1 MFAIF
6 EDGSHQYRVVTG
18 DRLEVDF
25 REAAKIGDSLY
36 FDRVLAA
43 GANAPGA
50 NAPGANATGQIGR
63 PLIDGASI
71 QAEVVDDSM
80 KAPKLEIGKFRRR
93 KGYIRHNGHTQKY
106 TQVRITAI
114 NVPGFASPANSNA
127 GDSNAGDSSPVVSD
141 SAVPSPGV

>member
-6 EDGSHQYRVVTG
+6 EDGSHQYRVTTG

-25 REAAKIGDSLY
+25 RDAAKIGDSLQ

-43 GANAPGA
+43 GTDS
-50 NAPGANATGQIGR
+50 TGQIGR

-71 QAEVVDDSM
+71 QAEVVDDSV

-114 NVPGFASPANSNA
+114 NVPGMVAAASPS
-127 GDSNAGDSSPVVSD
+127 V
-141 SAVPSPGV
+141 

>member
-6 EDGSHQYRVVTG
+6 EDGSHQYRVSTG

-25 REAAKIGDSLY
+25 RAAARVGDSLQ

-43 GANAPGA
+43 GSDASSGHAA
-50 NAPGANATGQIGR
+50 SRIGR
-63 PLIDGASI
+63 PVIDGASV

-114 NVPGFASPANSNA
+114 NIPGFESSVAATHSEQSAADAPGAGTSPA
-127 GDSNAGDSSPVVSD
+127 
-141 SAVPSPGV
+141 

>member
-6 EDGSHQYRVVTG
+6 EDGSHQYRVSTG

-25 REAAKIGDSLY
+25 RDGAKVGDALQ

-43 GANAPGA
+43 GTE
-50 NAPGANATGQIGR
+50 ATGQIGR
-63 PLIDGASI
+63 PLIAGASI
-71 QAEVVDDSM
+71 QAEVVNDTV
-80 KAPKLEIGKFRRR
+80 KAPKLEVGKFRRR

-114 NVPGFASPANSNA
+114 NVPGIEAPAA
-127 GDSNAGDSSPVVSD
+127 A
-141 SAVPSPGV
+141 APGA

>member
-6 EDGSHQYRVVTG
+6 EDGSHQYRVTTG

-25 REAAKIGDSLY
+25 REAAKVGDSLQ

-43 GANAPGA
+43 GTDS
-50 NAPGANATGQIGR
+50 TGQVGR

-71 QAEVVDDSM
+71 QAEVVDATV

-114 NVPGFASPANSNA
+114 NVPGMVAAAAASPGA
-127 GDSNAGDSSPVVSD
+127 
-141 SAVPSPGV
+141 

>member
-6 EDGSHQYRVVTG
+6 EDGSHQYRVEAG

-25 REAAKIGDSLY
+25 RDTLKVGDSVK

-43 GANAPGA
+43 GNESS
-50 NAPGANATGQIGR
+50 GQIGR
-63 PLIDGASI
+63 PLISGATVEA
-71 QAEVVDDSM
+71 QVVDAEA
-80 KAPKLEIGKFRRR
+80 KGPKLEVGKFRRR

-114 NVPGFASPANSNA
+114 NVPGL
-127 GDSNAGDSSPVVSD
+127 
-141 SAVPSPGV
+141 

>member
-6 EDGSHQYRVVTG
+6 EDGSHQYRVSTG

-25 REAAKIGDSLY
+25 REAAKIGDSLS

-43 GANAPGA
+43 GTDAPDS
-50 NAPGANATGQIGR
+50 TGTIGR

-71 QAEVVDDSM
+71 QAEVVDANV

-114 NVPGFASPANSNA
+114 NVPGFAAPEPARTEAASP
-127 GDSNAGDSSPVVSD
+127 D
-141 SAVPSPGV
+141 SANPEPAGTGVSHTAAENPGV